1 MGASDRQMLKGGM
14 WPEMEAELRLIATR
28 LNSCISDIYGGAMEE
43 DQTDNAADTG
53 ALAEKLSIARRFIL
67 EELPDPEP
75 ESAHL
80 DEGRGL

>member
-14 WPEMEAELRLIATR
+14 WPEMESRLRDVSDR
-28 LNSCISDIYGGAMEE
+28 LGGCISEVYDGAMEE

-67 EELPDPEP
+67 EELPDRKAA
-75 ESAHL
+75 SS
-80 DEGRGL
+80 